1 MEDVAKQILSRK
13 ALAYYASAADDEI
26 SNTENARVF
35 TRFFFKARV
44 MRPVANCDPSTTIL
58 GFKSAVP
65 VFVSGAALA
74 KLGHPD
80 GEVNITKGAFN
91 EGIIQMVS
99 SNASLSPD
107 AIMQASDQ
115 TQTLFFQLYKH
126 RDDVIAEK
134 RVREM
139 ETLGYKAIF
148 LTVDAIVAGNR
159 ERDIRN
165 PWILDEQENG
175 PVYYQPEST
184 GTKINE
190 DINIL
195 GTAGAL
201 IANDDRNM
209 TWEKTIPWL
218 RRISKLPIVIKGIQ
232 CVEDAVLAAEAGV
245 DGILI
250 SNHGGRQLD
259 YSLPPMEILYA
270 LRCQRPEVF
279 NQLEVYIEGG
289 VRRGTDV
296 VKAACLGAR
305 AVGLGRPFLYAQSAY
320 GVAGVSKLIQILRRE
335 IVTAMQLVGASS
347 VNDLVPEM
355 IQRVDW
361 QPLQAKL

>member
-1 MEDVAKQILSRK
+1 
-13 ALAYYASAADDEI
+13 
-26 SNTENARVF
+26 VF
-35 TRFFFKARV
+35 THLV
-44 MRPVANCDPSTTIL
+44 I
-58 GFKSAVP
+58 
-65 VFVSGAALA
+65 
-74 KLGHPD
+74 
-80 GEVNITKGAFN
+80 GEVNITKGAFK

-159 ERDIRN
+159 ERDIRS
-165 PWILDEQENG
+165 PWILDEKENG

-201 IANDDRNM
+201 VANDDRNM
-209 TWEKTIPWL
+209 TWEK
-218 RRISKLPIVIKGIQ
+218 V
-232 CVEDAVLAAEAGV
+232 
-245 DGILI
+245 
-250 SNHGGRQLD
+250 
-259 YSLPPMEILYA
+259 
-270 LRCQRPEVF
+270 
-279 NQLEVYIEGG
+279 
-289 VRRGTDV
+289 
-296 VKAACLGAR
+296 
-305 AVGLGRPFLYAQSAY
+305 PFLPSQFTKENTSFN
-320 GVAGVSKLIQILRRE
+320 
-335 IVTAMQLVGASS
+335 SS
-347 VNDLVPEM
+347 LDNTMATEDL
-355 IQRVDW
+355 
-361 QPLQAKL
+361 